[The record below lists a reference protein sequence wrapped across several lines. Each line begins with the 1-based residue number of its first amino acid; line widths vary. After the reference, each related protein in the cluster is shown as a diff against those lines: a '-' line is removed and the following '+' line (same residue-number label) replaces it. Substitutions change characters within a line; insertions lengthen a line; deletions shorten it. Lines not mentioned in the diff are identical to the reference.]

1 LNISICGVF
10 IDEEVDGV
18 RDKESGDTTT
28 VDTHTLLEAFLKCP
42 SDLPVSLKNIF
53 SGKKQNFVE

>member
-1 LNISICGVF
+1 MDISICGVR
-10 IDEEVDGV
+10 IDEEVDSV

-28 VDTHTLLEAFLKCP
+28 VDTHTLLEVFLKCP
-42 SDLPVSLKNIF
+42 WDLPVSLKKLF